1 MDNRC
6 LYWCSSQRSTI
17 CKLSALWYVC
27 CLLGNWSRYSLPT
40 WLPFACVQPY
50 NSVWVLKQV
59 FWHDVHCLQYWKC
72 CTAGSGANP
81 ISPTVQYAIAT
92 DECPEC
98 LSGSLD
104 LAQDGDGRWSID
116 WYPVQCNV
124 GDSAFQYSFQGSLA
138 TYVKMAVT
146 NTRYTCFYILSETV
160 LVMLPHDAV
169 FHASFACAV
178 LAW

>member
-1 MDNRC
+1 MYC
-6 LYWCSSQRSTI
+6 LEWTC
-17 CKLSALWYVC
+17 
-27 CLLGNWSRYSLPT
+27 
-40 WLPFACVQPY
+40 FA
-50 NSVWVLKQV
+50 
-59 FWHDVHCLQYWKC
+59 
-72 CTAGSGANP
+72 AGSGGNP

-138 TYVKMAVT
+138 TYVKMAIT
-146 NTRYTCFYILSETV
+146 NTRYTCFHILIVLVTV
-160 LVMLPHDAV
+160 LRHAV
-169 FHASFACAV
+169 FHVSFACAM
-178 LAW
+178 LAWECR